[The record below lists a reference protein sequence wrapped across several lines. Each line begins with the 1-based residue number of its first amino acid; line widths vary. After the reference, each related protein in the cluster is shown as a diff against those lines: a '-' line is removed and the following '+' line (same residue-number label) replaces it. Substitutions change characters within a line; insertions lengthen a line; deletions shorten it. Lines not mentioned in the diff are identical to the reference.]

1 MIKSIDQIK
10 NEKVIIYSD
19 LSILLIKNKSKTIIN
34 NALKIIE
41 ILLKNKNT
49 IIIPTFNFNFAET
62 KKTSFDASLITTGYL
77 NKFLVKKYK
86 FKRTIKPIYNY
97 AVFGPKSFEILNLK
111 QKTAFGKDSVI
122 GHLSLNKSVCLGI
135 GIEPNDFN
143 WVTIHVCEEL
153 GKVPYR
159 FFKKFVGKNMDMKKK
174 VSEIIFVRKKSYK
187 VENTGTKIYSILKK
201 KKKISRINYKKINII
216 KLRLNDYFNEGIKLL
231 KKNKFALTK

>member
-97 AVFGPKSFEILNLK
+97 AVFGPKSFEILNI
-111 QKTAFGKDSVI
+111 AM
-122 GHLSLNKSVCLGI
+122 H
-135 GIEPNDFN
+135 
-143 WVTIHVCEEL
+143 
-153 GKVPYR
+153 
-159 FFKKFVGKNMDMKKK
+159 
-174 VSEIIFVRKKSYK
+174 
-187 VENTGTKIYSILKK
+187 
-201 KKKISRINYKKINII
+201 
-216 KLRLNDYFNEGIKLL
+216 
-231 KKNKFALTK
+231 